1 MGKAFAVD
9 VLPEGTSPA
18 MASIAKINTKD
29 FQFGADVSTQGRF
42 SFLHTPV
49 AAPVAVRE
57 ADP

>member
-1 MGKAFAVD
+1 
-9 VLPEGTSPA
+9 